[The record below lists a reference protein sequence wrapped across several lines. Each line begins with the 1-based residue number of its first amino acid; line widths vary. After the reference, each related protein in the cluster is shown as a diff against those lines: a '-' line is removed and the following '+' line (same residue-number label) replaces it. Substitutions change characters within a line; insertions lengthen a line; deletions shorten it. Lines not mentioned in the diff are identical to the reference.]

1 MFKRSAYGADGRPAG
16 GINLRDNLRLNDTS
30 KTPLE
35 FIYEAA
41 DCRMFYTA
49 PMINDVTMVWKGVV
63 DRMFRE
69 DERKTACVQG
79 STGDPSSVSG
89 GGQSKSGSVPPPP
102 PPPQNA
108 GLDAR
113 SSGIRMG
120 GGGVWVS
127 LLTTTLAVLYL

>member
-16 GINLRDNLRLNDTS
+16 GINFRDNLRQNDAS

-63 DRMFRE
+63 DRMFR
-69 DERKTACVQG
+69 DDQRKVACVQG
-79 STGDPSSVSG
+79 SEGNPSSISG
-89 GGQSKSGSVPPPP
+89 GGQAKSGSVPPPP
-102 PPPQNA
+102 PQNA
-108 GLDAR
+108 GLETSNLGTR
-113 SSGIRMG
+113 IG
-120 GGGVWVS
+120 GGGVWMS
-127 LLTTTLAVLYL
+127 LVMMALAVLYM